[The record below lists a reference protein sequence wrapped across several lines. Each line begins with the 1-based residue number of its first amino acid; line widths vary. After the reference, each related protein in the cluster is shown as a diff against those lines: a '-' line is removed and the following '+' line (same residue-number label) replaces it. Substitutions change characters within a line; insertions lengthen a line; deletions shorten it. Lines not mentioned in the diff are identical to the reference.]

1 MLHKTTITVNVENDP
16 LSFPTFHYRVSVSF
30 ELNSFS
36 KLDHRQA
43 ENILFWK
50 LGMNIDSAVFELSL
64 VH

>member
-1 MLHKTTITVNVENDP
+1 VLHKTTVTVYVENDP
-16 LSFPTFHYRVSVSF
+16 LSFPTFQYWVSVSF

-43 ENILFWK
+43 KNILFWK
-50 LGMNIDSAVFELSL
+50 LGVNIDSAVFELPL